1 MSLPELLEQVIA
13 IKGIESSAVVSSSGE
28 LLEGA
33 SRDGEDVKLIG
44 ELITSGLA
52 SSRVLAQLL
61 GDGEVSQTMIEY
73 ENGPVLI
80 MPLGDEDDP
89 VMVARLS
96 STSDLGRAR
105 FQLRKYVG
113 DIAATVSA

>member
-1 MSLPELLEQVIA
+1 MSLPQLLEQVIE
-13 IKGIESSAVVSSSGE
+13 IKGISSSAVVSSSGE

-33 SRDGEDVKLIG
+33 PHGGADLGVID

-52 SSRVLAQLL
+52 SSRVLAELL
-61 GDGEVSQTMIEY
+61 GDGEVGQTMIEY

-80 MPLGDEDDP
+80 MPLGSEDDP

-105 FQLRKYVG
+105 FQLRKFVS
-113 DIAATVSA
+113 DIAAMVNE